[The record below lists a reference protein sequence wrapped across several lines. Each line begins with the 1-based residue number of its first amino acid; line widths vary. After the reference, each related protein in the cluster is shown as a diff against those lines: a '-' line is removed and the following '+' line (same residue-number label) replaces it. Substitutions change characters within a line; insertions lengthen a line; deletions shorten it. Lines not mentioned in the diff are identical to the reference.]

1 MKEIKNDTN
10 RWIDIPCSCIGRIT
24 VVKMII
30 LPKSQKFPLQ
40 EKFCKYGDG
49 WKLNLL
55 WGSFHNTY
63 K

>member
-49 WKLNLL
+49 WNQA
-55 WGSFHNTY
+55 S
-63 K
+63 